1 MIQLTLNLK
10 SKKPSTVYAL
20 NGKTYR
26 LKPGSNVL
34 NLEYNDYVALA
45 KALSISPIME
55 DPANVK
61 KHKDPVKQP
70 VPSTNKSEESD
81 KVDELDNSV
90 EEIDKDADDRHDDVE
105 DTSAVDNNSS
115 SEDSDNTEEVSHED
129 AVDEPVNDNMEDSVE
144 DSNDNDSADN
154 DELEEPH
161 DTAEVH
167 NEPET
172 EDQIEDTADDS
183 SVENEDQHEESAT
196 EDVTTE
202 AVNELVN
209 EDKESVA
216 EDLPTTD
223 DDNVEDKQLSEMV
236 DYSTWSYN
244 DLKAEY
250 KNVTG
255 KSCKLKKA
263 EIIAFLQEHSSNAE

>member
-10 SKKPSTVYAL
+10 SKKQSTVYAL

-61 KHKDPVKQP
+61 KHEDPVKQ
-70 VPSTNKSEESD
+70 SASSINKSEESD

-90 EEIDKDADDRHDDVE
+90 EETDKEDADDKHNNVE
-105 DTSAVDNNSS
+105 DTSAVDDHLD
-115 SEDSDNTEEVSHED
+115 SEDSDNTEDTSHED

-183 SVENEDQHEESAT
+183 SVENEDQHEESVT

-202 AVNELVN
+202 TVNESVN
-209 EDKESVA
+209 EDKESAV
-216 EDLPTTD
+216 EDLSAT

-263 EIIAFLQEHSSNAE
+263 EIIAFLQEHSNNAE